1 MVDLREFPGG
11 PLVRLLCFH
20 CHGNSI
26 RSLVIELRSHKLNE
40 SKT

>member
-20 CHGNSI
+20 YRGNSI
-26 RSLVIELRSHKLNE
+26 RSLVIELRFHKLNE
-40 SKT
+40 SKN